1 MHPPLTVPTLSARA
15 AAPPHARSTVRRTR
29 RDAPNLFRSRL
40 APLCLPR
47 LRTRLAQLRRI
58 RPQLGELVVHAA
70 RTLNLA
76 QRTLQVGDGFAC
88 SKQLGRLRRPFACGC
103 LALLQRCNRL
113 LHRLLVRIALL
124 QLGLQLLQ
132 HVSAPLVCAQL

>member
-70 RTLNLA
+70 RILNLA
-76 QRTLQVGDGFAC
+76 QRTLHRRLQHGRGGIDAVGVDGF
-88 SKQLGRLRRPFACGC
+88 SSGRELRRD
-103 LALLQRCNRL
+103 
-113 LHRLLVRIALL
+113 
-124 QLGLQLLQ
+124 
-132 HVSAPLVCAQL
+132 